1 MVQFYTF
8 ACGCLIFP
16 ISFIKETVFSP
27 WHSIGSFALNE
38 LAIHV
43 RVYSQAHNS
52 VSLIYVPIVLIIIA
66 LCYSFKMGSI
76 KPPALF
82 FFLKIIFIIWCF
94 FGFIHILGVFP
105 DDKVIKN
112 LPANAEDARDAG
124 SIPGLGSSPGAGNG
138 NLLQYSCLENPMER
152 GAWRATVHRV
162 AKSWT

>member
-1 MVQFYTF
+1 MTESLFHIYIGYLHVFFEEMFAQF
-8 ACGCLIFP
+8 L
-16 ISFIKETVFSP
+16 
-27 WHSIGSFALNE
+27 
-38 LAIHV
+38 
-43 RVYSQAHNS
+43 
-52 VSLIYVPIVLIIIA
+52 SLIYVPIVLIIIA

-138 NLLQYSCLENPMER
+138 NLLQYSCLENPTDR
-152 GAWRATVHRV
+152 GAWWATVHGV
-162 AKSWT
+162 TKSWTRPSDFTQGKLWVR